1 MTDAVQDTGHAA
13 LMDATY
19 RHQRLI
25 YDATRAWFLLGRDT
39 LIDRLDPPPGARVL
53 EIACGTGRNLD
64 RIGRHHPGCQLFGLD
79 ISAEMLRTAR
89 AKLGTRAR
97 LAEADACR
105 FDPQALFGEAAFDR
119 IVLSYCLSMIPDWTA
134 ALREATLHLAPGG
147 AVHIVDF
154 GLQDRLPGA
163 FRRGLAS
170 WLRRFHVTPRDR
182 LRAAVAAVATE
193 HGLDAAW
200 QPLNRSYA
208 QYAVITRPT
217 AA

>member
-1 MTDAVQDTGHAA
+1 MTETVPDTGHAA

-25 YDATRAWFLLGRDT
+25 YDATRAWFLLGRDH
-39 LIDRLDPPPGARVL
+39 LIDQLNPPSGARVL

-64 RIGRHHPGCQLFGLD
+64 RIDRRYPGCRLHGLD

-97 LAEADACR
+97 LAESDACR
-105 FDPQALFGEAAFDR
+105 FDPQALFGERAFDR

-134 ALREATLHLAPGG
+134 ALREATRHLAPGG
-147 AVHIVDF
+147 SVHVVDF
-154 GLQDRLPGA
+154 GMQDRLPCW
-163 FRRGLAS
+163 FRRGLAG
-170 WLRRFHVTPRDR
+170 WLGRFHVTPRAG
-182 LRAAVAAVATE
+182 LRATVETLATE
-193 HGLDAAW
+193 RGLRAYW
-200 QPLNRSYA
+200 EPLRRSYA
-208 QYAVITRPT
+208 QHAVLSLP

>member
-1 MTDAVQDTGHAA
+1 MSHPVQDTGHAA

-64 RIGRHHPGCQLFGLD
+64 RIGRRHPGCQLFGLD

-134 ALREATLHLAPGG
+134 ALREATRHLAPGG

-154 GLQDRLPGA
+154 GLQDGLPGA
-163 FRRGLAS
+163 FRRGLAG
-170 WLRRFHVTPRDR
+170 WLGRFHVTPRPG
-182 LRAAVAAVATE
+182 LRAAVEALAAE
-193 HGLDAAW
+193 RGLDATW
-200 QPLNRSYA
+200 TPLHRSYA
-208 QYAVITRPT
+208 QHASLSRP
-217 AA
+217 AQA